1 MDPIEKLYIYE
12 IAGIAD
18 VSSLNSKPEFLGCW
32 LEAEHSYLFF
42 SDPGKDFVDNLLNK
56 NSNLK
61 FISET
66 EMDYDQWEPSD
77 ALKPFK
83 IPPLSFVP
91 AWMKAEDNDSM
102 LIRIN
107 PGVVFGA
114 GTHGTTYKCL
124 EFLISLMDQEP
135 IKKAIDLGTGTGILA
150 LAAAKLGAEEVIAVD
165 NNNLAVETAV
175 KNTELNG
182 LKSRITCIHA
192 DARDYLEDKA
202 DLTLANLILWELE
215 NMFIPDVNYNSKWYI
230 VSGLN
235 RTDVERFKGQ
245 LEILP
250 FTIVKHEMDNL
261 WSTLVLQRIF

>member
-12 IAGIAD
+12 IAGIVD
-18 VSSLNSKPEFLGCW
+18 ESPLNSKSEFLGCW
-32 LEAEHSYLFF
+32 REAEHSYLFF
-42 SDPGKDFVDNLLNK
+42 SVPGKEIVDTILSK
-56 NSNLK
+56 NPKLK

-91 AWMKAEDNDSM
+91 AWMKADENDSM
-102 LIRIN
+102 MIRIN

-124 EFLISLMDQEP
+124 EFLIELMEREP
-135 IKKAIDLGTGTGILA
+135 VKKALDLGTGTGILA
-150 LAAAKLGAEEVIAVD
+150 LAAGRLGAEEVIAVD
-165 NNNLAVETAV
+165 NNNLAVETAI

-182 LKSRITCIHA
+182 LKGRINCIHA
-192 DARDYLEDKA
+192 DARDYLEVKA

-235 RTDVERFKGQ
+235 RTDVEKFKSQ

-250 FTIVKHEMDNL
+250 FSIVKHEMDNL
-261 WSTLVLQRIF
+261 WSTLLLRRIF